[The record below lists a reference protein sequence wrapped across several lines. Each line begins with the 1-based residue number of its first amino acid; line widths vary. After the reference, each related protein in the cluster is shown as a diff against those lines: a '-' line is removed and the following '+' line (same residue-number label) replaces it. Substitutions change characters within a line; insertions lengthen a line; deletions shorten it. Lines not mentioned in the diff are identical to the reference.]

1 MPETS
6 TTHLLINGSPR
17 ETQST
22 FAIVDP
28 ARPSVVV
35 GHAAEA
41 QPSDVADAIAAARV
55 AATAWASMS
64 AADRATAMAQAITGT
79 EVDRDHIA
87 QILTLENG
95 KIRHESWV
103 DALVFDIRWKLALSY
118 AEHVETESVLD
129 PVEQMPVRTRVTY
142 QPLGVVTIIVPF
154 NWPLAILAASLPLA
168 LLAGNTVIVK
178 PPRTAPLATTIFLS
192 TIAKK
197 LPPGVLNVITGDDE
211 TVKPLLTDVNKVCF
225 TGGVA
230 AGRSIAA
237 TAASALVRTT
247 LELGGNDPALIL
259 EDAVLD
265 DENLDRIFH
274 AVMDST
280 GQICMNIKRIYVHG
294 SRFDELVAGLS
305 QRFNTIVLGHGLNAD
320 TTHGPLHSA
329 KQREYVQDLISDA
342 KSSSATVLQFG
353 SLPNDPELSNGY
365 FVLPTLVLN
374 PAQNSRIVQEEQ
386 FGPIVPIMSFENEEE
401 AITLA
406 NDSWAGLGASVWSA
420 DTKRAHALADQIKAG
435 YVWVNDHGAPRLDL
449 RAPFGGMKSSGYGRE
464 QGLEGLRDFQ
474 DTRAVAE
481 DA

>member
-1 MPETS
+1 MPEKI
-6 TTHLLINGSPR
+6 TTELFVDGSVR
-17 ETQST
+17 TTKSL

-28 ARPSVVV
+28 ARPDVVV
-35 GHAAEA
+35 GQAAEA
-41 QPSDVADAIAAARV
+41 QASDVADALAAAK
-55 AATAWASMS
+55 AAAPNWAEMS
-64 AADRATAMAQAITGT
+64 ASERATAMAKAVEGT
-79 EVDRDHIA
+79 EAERDRIA
-87 QILTLENG
+87 EILTLETG

-118 AEHVETESVLD
+118 AQSVETESVLK
-129 PVEQMPVRTRVTY
+129 PSEQMPVRTRVNH

-178 PPRTAPLATTIFLS
+178 PPRTAPLATTLFVS
-192 TIAKK
+192 MIAKQ

-211 TVKPLLTDVNKVCF
+211 TVQPLLTEVAKVCF

-230 AGRSIAA
+230 AGRNIAA

-247 LELGGNDPALIL
+247 LELGGNDPAVIC
-259 EDAVLD
+259 EDAMLD

-305 QRFNTIVLGHGLNAD
+305 QRFETIVLGHGLNAD

>member
-1 MPETS
+1 MPEKI
-6 TTHLLINGSPR
+6 TTELFVDGSVR
-17 ETQST
+17 TTKSL

-28 ARPSVVV
+28 ARPDVVV
-35 GHAAEA
+35 GQAAEA
-41 QPSDVADAIAAARV
+41 QASDVADALAAAK
-55 AATAWASMS
+55 AAAPNWAEMS
-64 AADRATAMAQAITGT
+64 ASERATAMAKAVEGT
-79 EVDRDHIA
+79 EAERDRIA
-87 QILTLENG
+87 EILTLETG

-118 AEHVETESVLD
+118 AQSVETESVLK
-129 PVEQMPVRTRVTY
+129 PSEQMPVRTRVNH

-178 PPRTAPLATTIFLS
+178 PPRTAPLATALFVS
-192 TIAKK
+192 MIAKQ

-211 TVKPLLTDVNKVCF
+211 TVQPLLTEVAKVCF

-230 AGRSIAA
+230 AGRNIAA

-305 QRFNTIVLGHGLNAD
+305 QRFETIVLGHGLNAD